1 MFFSMIQLCGKQK
14 KGVKRET
21 VLNVMKMKIINGMV
35 SLFGDIKSNSSEVQ
49 RTQRSPTTLAR
60 NHPS

>member
-1 MFFSMIQLCGKQK
+1 MASKK

-35 SLFGDIKSNSSEVQ
+35 RLFGGTKSDHSSEVQ
-49 RTQRSPTTLAR
+49 RTQRSPTTVAR
-60 NHPS
+60 NHPR

>member
-1 MFFSMIQLCGKQK
+1 VASKK